1 MDTTRKLMQFH
12 FIANAETATHYH
24 QNPEMFY
31 VLRGNLDIKIDDKT
45 YKMQSRNIVLINAN
59 KRHTVIGNVVFTI
72 HRMRKV
78 NCSNIKTCNIYI

>member
-1 MDTTRKLMQFH
+1 MDTTRKLMQFY

-45 YKMQSRNIVLINAN
+45 YKEINLSSLYKILEELRIN
-59 KRHTVIGNVVFTI
+59 DNL
-72 HRMRKV
+72 
-78 NCSNIKTCNIYI
+78 